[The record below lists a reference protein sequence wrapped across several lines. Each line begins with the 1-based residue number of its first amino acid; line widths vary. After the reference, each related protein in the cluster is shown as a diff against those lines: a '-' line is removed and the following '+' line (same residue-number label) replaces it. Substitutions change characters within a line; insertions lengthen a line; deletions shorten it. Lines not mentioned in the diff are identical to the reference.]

1 MRVLLH
7 GRYNYLCKRSR
18 PCISVLYFPRKVHV
32 VRDELLED
40 DIMPE
45 VTMQDPQEQKIFNIN
60 SSEGPT
66 QVGCNSNFSM
76 IVLNA

>member
-7 GRYNYLCKRSR
+7 GLYNYLCKRSR
-18 PCISVLYFPRKVHV
+18 PCTSFLYFLRKVQAF
-32 VRDELLED
+32 RDELLED

-45 VTMQDPQEQKIFNIN
+45 ITLQDPQEQKFFNIN

-66 QVGCNSNFSM
+66 QVGCNSNFK
-76 IVLNA
+76 L